1 MIMDKQTCTGNR
13 KTLLPAEWQS
23 QSWRCQLWIP
33 GWNGEAAIFS
43 FPQQQNSNKGTLPL
57 DSGSSEG
64 HHRSPE
70 WQALAGSPAPLL
82 KVVQPEFV
90 SPCLL
95 HPSLH
100 QCPAHVASPHL
111 FNTTLNTYSTR
122 MPYRGVTEK
131 LCSCH
136 GDSSGEEA
144 SELAIS
150 WMWT

>member
-1 MIMDKQTCTGNR
+1 MIMDKQKCTGS
-13 KTLLPAEWQS
+13 KTLLPAERQS

-57 DSGSSEG
+57 DSSSSEG

-70 WQALAGSPAPLL
+70 WQALAGSPAPFL
-82 KVVQPEFV
+82 KVVEPEFA

-100 QCPAHVASPHL
+100 PCPAHVASPHL
-111 FNTTLNTYSTR
+111 FNTTLGTYSTR
-122 MPYRGVTEK
+122 MPYRGVNEK